1 MTFHTKSIQNENNRN
16 LPVLWNKPEITVAKP
31 RKSFRETHWGFLN
44 IALILICLSLAYL
57 SNNFKVT
64 DLPKIISPLAAATGL
79 QPLQETKKG
88 YQVYGYAPH
97 WTFNNLDNVDF
108 NVLTT
113 FAYFG
118 VPLMPDGNLDRTDP
132 GYTTFMSEKATQIFQ
147 RAHDAGTKV
156 NLTVTLMDNDQI
168 LAFLDNPQAQE
179 NAVNQIVSEVKNR
192 GIDGVS
198 IDIEYA
204 GKPDDSYRPKFTNFV
219 AQVSDRMHREIPN
232 SQVTVAVYALSAK
245 QPQLYD
251 IGAIAQHS
259 DSVFMMA
266 YDFAVKGSTNA
277 APTAPLY
284 GHKEGQYY
292 YDIATAV
299 EDFLKVMPS
308 EKLILGVPY
317 YGYNYLVYTPEVK
330 SETRPAWSWRGQ
342 PAVQT
347 YSIAQAN
354 VNPNMEG
361 ITEYR
366 EGWDDN
372 AKVSWRAYKVAETDT
387 WRMLFLEDEKSLGI
401 KYDFAKSQGLG
412 GVGIW
417 ALGFDNGHTELWSL
431 LSNKFGVKNMADS
444 RGLLYKEETHE

>member
-1 MTFHTKSIQNENNRN
+1 MNNCLSEHQQTNKTGKTLFDNVKKIVSPSKDN
-16 LPVLWNKPEITVAKP
+16 LWSLVNC
-31 RKSFRETHWGFLN
+31 S
-44 IALILICLSLAYL
+44 LILICLSLAIV
-57 SNNFKVT
+57 SNNKEIT
-64 DLPKIISPLAAATGL
+64 TISEIISPLASATTNAL
-79 QPLQETKKG
+79 TPLKEQKKG
-88 YQVYGYAPH
+88 YQVYGYAPY
-97 WTFNNLDNVDF
+97 WTINKLDNVDF

-118 VPLMPDGNLDRTDP
+118 VPIKTDGSLDRSDQ
-132 GYTTFMSEKATQIFQ
+132 GYKVFMSDKATSIFQ

-179 NAVNQIVSEVKNR
+179 TTISEIVTEVKNR

-204 GKPDDSYRPKFTNFV
+204 GNPDPSYRAKFSNFV
-219 AQVSDRMHREIPN
+219 ENTSNRMHQEIPG

-251 IGAIAQHS
+251 IGALGAS
-259 DSVFMMA
+259 ADSIFMMA
-266 YDFAVKGSTNA
+266 YDFSVKGSKSSQ
-277 APTAPLY
+277 PTAPLY
-284 GHKEGQYY
+284 GHKEGKYY

-299 EDFLKVMPS
+299 EDFLKVMPA

-317 YGYNYLVYTPEVK
+317 YGYNYLVYEPRVK
-330 SETRPAWSWRGQ
+330 GATRPAHSWRGK

-354 VNPNMEG
+354 VNPNMSG
-361 ITEYR
+361 INDYK
-366 EGWDDN
+366 EGWDED
-372 AKVSWRAYKVAETDT
+372 AQVGWRAYKLAESDT
-387 WRMLFLEDEKSLGI
+387 WRMVFVEDEKSLGI
-401 KYDFAKSQGLG
+401 KYDFAKSRNLA

-417 ALGFDNGHTELWSL
+417 ALGFDDGHTELWTL
-431 LSNKFGVKNMADS
+431 LSNKFGVKNIADS
-444 RGLLYKEETHE
+444 RGLLYKE